1 MVDQPA
7 PVGQP
12 QMMPPTQAASQFAVS
27 MSVHEIMITVG
38 HSRVAMTVVANGIA
52 AQPMVEWLM
61 MLSVNPTAAKQL
73 RDTLTVALD
82 SYEKQFG
89 KLPVD
94 PKAVINQVEMNKPA
108 TP

>member
-1 MVDQPA
+1 
-7 PVGQP
+7 
-12 QMMPPTQAASQFAVS
+12 
-27 MSVHEIMITVG
+27 
-38 HSRVAMTVVANGIA
+38 
-52 AQPMVEWLM
+52 MVEWLM